1 MVFKTLLYFAT
12 VAVLLLNFGTISAQ
26 PQSGVRNVFEQ
37 VYYITAS
44 PLAGPCPVEVCLN
57 LTQFASNMD
66 YYLSENVTLLVSQG
80 NHHLNSQLIV
90 ANVSRFSLIAD
101 IIVSN
106 DSNVAIVC
114 NDSFTI
120 ENVSE
125 VYMNGLS
132 FVGCTNNHI
141 KSVKQLFLDSC
152 SFDGLY
158 HNGTA
163 LNIVN
168 TTTANITGSWFK
180 YNNGSYHEWL
190 SELNSPYNN
199 YFYFRNP
206 DKVIVGGAI
215 IGINSS
221 ISIHNS
227 KFKENG
233 AEIGGAIF
241 IEQESELFLS
251 NCEFHHNNLL
261 VRRIN
266 TYFTGSG
273 SAIFACNGSSVV
285 ISNCIFENTSDP
297 KSYGFYGWHSGII
310 DSYYSTIL
318 IQDCI
323 IHNNSGRDVI
333 VGFYSNITFM
343 DTIIEHND
351 MLGIIY
357 ASNFVSQLSPIIVT
371 SLEFFN
377 CTFYGNIIQGDIVA
391 CMYVQV
397 QILTSFFINNHGR
410 YVINADYSNTV
421 LAETVLENNI
431 MMGCISVQNSATFSK
446 LSILNCTFFN
456 NLHNITVRSMCI
468 ETLIHNSYFI
478 ENHAPMSIVNI
489 STQCSILNQRDYN
502 TTISES
508 NFERNIGFIVSS
520 FGANLKISETKVIDN
535 SNENGPGSVYVI
547 TGSTL
552 IDKCTFD
559 GNRAQYGTAL
569 FAVDSSVTIS
579 DSVITNNIVDV
590 VGILLLI
597 NSHLN
602 CSGIL
607 ILNNVARR
615 GVVALTTSVASFSG
629 NTTLINNMGSLYA
642 VGSEVIFKGNVNI
655 SNCSAPLVNGE
666 ISFEE
671 GGGVTIFQSVIEFS
685 GKINLTNNFAEIGGA
700 MFISESRVTMSGD
713 ITVANNYAR
722 QSGGGIYLYQSRL
735 NLRGGKSTISENKAM
750 EGGGVHGVSS
760 TITLEDYRRGLFT
773 FTLLTFISNTAMKG
787 GALFMSSSTKI
798 YSLVTAYIVH
808 QVHFIEN
815 TAEYG
820 GAVYIADQTNLE
832 LCNNSNLIT
841 TPSTECFIQIFSLY
855 PELLLDSRF
864 TMLQYN
870 TLNFTSNYATFKGNA
885 IFGGLFDR
893 CAINLLNPAPR
904 NGTTKG
910 LSYLKSVSNID
921 DDGLIA
927 SHPVRL
933 CFCNQFDQ
941 PDCSFN
947 PLPVHIKKGQ
957 TFKISVVAVDQVGHT
972 LESVARAFLSSNDG
986 GLKEGQLQQSVG
998 INCTD
1003 LTYNVITPHD
1013 SEEIMIN
1020 AIGPCGDAYPSQRKV
1035 QLIFANCSCP
1045 IGFQLSANYQT
1056 NCNCECH
1063 SNLTNYVL
1071 TETCNTTT
1079 ESFQRKSDSTWIS
1092 YTNISRLEEYY
1103 LLIHQNCPYDYCLTK
1118 TTKINISLGHANG
1131 VNKQCDFNRADT
1143 LCGACQPGFS
1153 VSYGSSR
1160 CIRCHKHWP
1169 GVLVGLILLA
1179 ALAGIGLVC
1188 VLLFLN
1194 LTVAI
1199 GTING
1204 ILFYA
1209 NIINGNAS
1217 IFFKDL
1223 STPSFPSVFIAWLNL
1238 DIGFDVCLYEGSDTY
1253 SKTWLQL
1260 VFPIYLISL
1269 VVIVIIISKYSQR
1282 FSNVIGKRDPVAT
1295 LATLILISYA
1305 KLLSI
1310 VITILSLTTL
1320 EYPDGNRVLWKPD
1333 ATIQYLE
1340 IPKHVL
1346 LFIVALVILIL
1357 GATYTNVLFYW
1368 QIIVHFPDWKVLR
1381 LIRNP
1386 RLSSVIDIYH
1396 TPYNS
1401 KHRYWTGLLL
1411 LIRVI
1416 LYLVSALN
1424 STGNPQVPL
1433 IATSLTAGS
1442 LLVLDSGSVYKNC
1455 RLNILEIIIHA
1466 NLLVFV
1472 LFTWYTTDAN
1482 DTQLHNFV
1490 AYVSVM
1496 ITFVLFFIVIIHHV
1510 YVYTKFHSIV
1520 ENTQLYNKLKN
1531 FILFKRQTKTEKPL
1545 REQAIDLHEEAR
1557 DVDIF
1562 ELVDE
1567 SSDQNAMH
1575 FVKPVSHQ
1583 SAPTVSTVEI
1593 PKPKEEE
1600 SQIQF
1605 EQPRSRQLS
1614 TP

>member
-44 PLAGPCPVEVCLN
+44 PLAEPCPVEVCLN
-57 LTQFASNMD
+57 LTQFASNTD

-101 IIVSN
+101 TMSN

-190 SELNSPYNN
+190 SELNVPYN
-199 YFYFRNP
+199 YYFRNL

-227 KFKENG
+227 KFMKNS
-233 AEIGGAIF
+233 AQIGGAMF

-285 ISNCIFENTSDP
+285 IRNCIFENTSDP
-297 KSYGFYGWHSGII
+297 TMIEGYRIYPRHSGVI
-310 DSYYSTIL
+310 DVYYSTIL
-318 IQDCI
+318 IQGCI
-323 IHNNSGRDVI
+323 IRNNSGRDVI
-333 VGFYSNITFM
+333 VGYYSNITFM

-351 MLGIIY
+351 MLGIMY
-357 ASNFVSQLSPIIVT
+357 ARNFVSQLSPIIVT
-371 SLEFFN
+371 SLESFN
-377 CTFYGNIIQGDIVA
+377 CTFYGNIIQGDIVV
-391 CMYVQV
+391 CMYIQV
-397 QILTSFFINNHGR
+397 QILTSSFINNHGR

-421 LAETVLENNI
+421 LTETVLENNI

-456 NLHNITVRSMCI
+456 NLHDITVRSICI

-478 ENHAPMSIVNI
+478 ENHAPMSIVYI
-489 STQCSILNQRDYN
+489 SALCSSLNQRDYN

-508 NFERNIGFIVSS
+508 TFERNIGYNIVLL
-520 FGANLKISETKVIDN
+520 FGENLTISETKIINN
-535 SNENGPGSVYVI
+535 SNEFGSVFII

-569 FAVDSSVTIS
+569 FAANSSVTIS
-579 DSVITNNIVDV
+579 DSVITNNIADV
-590 VGILLLI
+590 AGILLI
-597 NSHLN
+597 IYSHLN

-615 GVVALTTSVASFSG
+615 GVVALTTGMASFSG

-685 GKINLTNNFAEIGGA
+685 GKINLMNNDAEIGGA
-700 MFISESRVTMSGD
+700 MFISESRVSMSGD

-722 QSGGGIYLYQSRL
+722 QSGGGIYLYKSRL
-735 NLRGGKSTISENKAM
+735 NFRSGRSTISENKAI
-750 EGGGVHGVSS
+750 EGGVYGVSS
-760 TITLEDYRRGLFT
+760 TITLEADRRYLAT

-798 YSLVTAYIVH
+798 YNIILITVFVH
-808 QVHFIEN
+808 QVYFIEN

-841 TPSTECFIQIFSLY
+841 TPSTECFIQIFSLH
-855 PELLLDSRF
+855 PELLSDPRN
-864 TMLQYN
+864 MIVPH

-893 CAINLLNPAPR
+893 CTIKLLNPTPR
-904 NGTTKG
+904 NGSTKG

-947 PLPVHIKKGQ
+947 PLPVHIKKGK
-957 TFKISVVAVDQVGHT
+957 TFKISVVAVDQVGHV
-972 LESVARAFLSSNDG
+972 LKSVARAFLSSNDG

-998 INCTD
+998 TNCTD

-1020 AIGPCGDAYPSQRKV
+1020 AIGPCGDAYPSQRRV

-1118 TTKINISLGHANG
+1118 TTKINVSLGHANG

-1153 VSYGSSR
+1153 VSFGSSR

-1169 GVLVGLILLA
+1169 RVLVGLILLA

-1223 STPSFPSVFIAWLNL
+1223 PSPSFPSVFIAWLNL
-1238 DIGFDVCLYEGSDTY
+1238 DIGFDVCLYEGIDTY

-1295 LATLILISYA
+1295 LATLILISYS

-1310 VITILSLTTL
+1310 AITILSLTTL

-1346 LFIVALVILIL
+1346 LFIVALIILIL

-1442 LLVLDSGSVYKNC
+1442 LLVLDSRSVYKNY
-1455 RLNILEIIIHA
+1455 RLNILEIILLA
-1466 NLLVFV
+1466 NILAFA
-1472 LFTWYTTDAN
+1472 LFTWYATDAN

-1531 FILFKRQTKTEKPL
+1531 FILFKRQTKTDKPL

-1600 SQIQF
+1600 SQIHF